1 MKETNKS
8 RFAHLYKKERNVASD
23 NSLPVKNDAASV
35 GVEHV
40 GQPVPPVEK
49 AETAPVD
56 DSLTVDQSADDINK
70 RLDILASDFDTI
82 RDCITRQPAL
92 DVKQLEISLCAA
104 VKENMEQTLV
114 AMQEKGTAER
124 EGKYDT
130 LLKLVKQI
138 NDEVLR
144 IKTALSIM
152 IDLLELMYK
161 RLGGDEYETN
171 APANTN
177 PNGKAQKDK
186 KDSLSGTSERTANI
200 DADAS
205 KAKGLSAWLKRD
217 SVIILPNFVVIIYAI
232 FSLIV
237 IFLVFYFSFSV

>member
-1 MKETNKS
+1 MKKMNKS
-8 RFAHLYKKERNVASD
+8 RLAHLYKKERNVASD

-35 GVEHV
+35 GAEHV

-49 AETAPVD
+49 AETAPTD
-56 DSLTVDQSADDINK
+56 DSLKVDPMVDDINK
-70 RLDILASDFDTI
+70 KLDILASDFDTI
-82 RDCITRQPAL
+82 RDYITRQPAL
-92 DVKQLEISLCAA
+92 DAKQLETSLCSA
-104 VKENMEQTLV
+104 VTENLEQTLV
-114 AMQEKGTAER
+114 AMQKKDAGEQEK
-124 EGKYDT
+124 KYDA
-130 LLKLVKQI
+130 LLELGKQI

-177 PNGKAQKDK
+177 PNGKAQKNK

-200 DADAS
+200 AKDTS
-205 KAKGLSAWLKRD
+205 KAKGLSAWLRSD
-217 SVIILPNFVVIIYAI
+217 SGIIIPFIVLLYIILFFAI
-232 FSLIV
+232 LFW
-237 IFLVFYFSFSV
+237 FY